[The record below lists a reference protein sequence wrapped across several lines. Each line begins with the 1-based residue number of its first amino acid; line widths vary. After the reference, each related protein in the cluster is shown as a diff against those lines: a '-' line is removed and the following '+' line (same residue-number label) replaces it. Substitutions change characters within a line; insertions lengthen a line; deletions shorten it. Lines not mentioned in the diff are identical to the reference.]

1 MSKFTDFVN
10 TELPQRPVLIK
21 GQEEAMGDPN
31 LSELQKINDAPIG
44 SFYMQFDA
52 GNKLWQKTAEGKE
65 GWTVVGGSS
74 GSGGPLDP
82 NLQALMEKKII
93 IPKIYTSEDVVTT
106 DSIKIPTQEDEEIV
120 IGSVNIVDQSTGQI
134 IIRNGMQVT
143 GTINEEGEVFFNQA
157 PRSDIRIVY
166 GVKVLLNELPEDFL
180 KRHFYTDDDERNMLT
195 IIDDI
200 NELEKDL
207 IKENIKPTGLYTNTT
222 EKGTTITF
230 SYTDDPNLDYF
241 VLERFDEA
249 TGRWVPY
256 DGKEGII
263 IP

>member
-10 TELPQRPVLIK
+10 TELPKRPVLIK
-21 GQEEAMGDPN
+21 GPEEAMGDPN

-52 GNKLWQKTAEGKE
+52 GNKLWQKTAEGKD
-65 GWTVVGGSS
+65 GWTVVGGS
-74 GSGGPLDP
+74 GGGALDP

-93 IPKIYTSEDVVTT
+93 IPKIYTSDDVVTT
-106 DSIKIPTQEDEEIV
+106 ESIQIPIHEEEV
-120 IGSVNIVDQSTGQI
+120 VVGPVNIVDQATGQVI
-134 IIRNGMQVT
+134 LRNGMQVT
-143 GTINEEGEVFFNQA
+143 GTIDDEGTVFFNQA

-166 GVKVLLNELPEDFL
+166 GVKVLLSELPEDFL

-195 IIDDI
+195 IIDEI

-222 EKGTTITF
+222 EEGTTITF

-263 IP
+263 YP